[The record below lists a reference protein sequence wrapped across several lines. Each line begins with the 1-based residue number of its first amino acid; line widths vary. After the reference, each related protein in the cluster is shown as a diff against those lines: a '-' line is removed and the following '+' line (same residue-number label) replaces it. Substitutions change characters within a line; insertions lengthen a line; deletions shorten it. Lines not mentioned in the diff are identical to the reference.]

1 MMYIQEAPVVLFV
14 LDYPERIGY
23 MNVIFYFI
31 FTLTHFIRKKQMK
44 KVLSLVLIGLFS
56 AGVAVASDF
65 ETSQQ
70 KKVDK
75 IAGKIE
81 KNKDNEQIVTYLTEK
96 SDCVKAATD
105 AAGIKAC
112 VEKFPPEKLAEMAT
126 PVKEAVKAAE

>member
-1 MMYIQEAPVVLFV
+1 
-14 LDYPERIGY
+14 
-23 MNVIFYFI
+23 
-31 FTLTHFIRKKQMK
+31 MK

-70 KKVDK
+70 KKIDK

-105 AAGIKAC
+105 TAGVKAC
-112 VEKFPPEKLAEMAT
+112 VDKFPPEKLAEMVT
-126 PVKEAVKAAE
+126 PEKAVKAAE